1 MKISGFNKRRIS
13 TVDND
18 TKLAYDISFFISNT
32 TGEAFWG
39 ISGYTGTAD
48 SAANSKKTQFTFK
61 SGRIFDPENRCSSS
75 YKQNELVNI
84 KGTFLT
90 GSYDYFVNENLI
102 CSIGS
107 KENFKIRDFFF
118 ESKGCEIGLED
129 FKIISKKGSLKT
141 QTQKTFPVFGSSGS
155 SGFGNKSTS
164 GSSGKDAT
172 ITLPNTL
179 TFNSGLSLAEGDI
192 LSGQV
197 VVGSGDF
204 KFDNSASNLAYLS
217 GVSAGTKKD
226 LKLVSKIELERKEY
240 PLIIDYYTTFGN
252 FSQAL
257 TLEGKDPY
265 NPSGIGINMGIS
277 SGDHDLL
284 TTGETFS
291 LQGSGDIVSG
301 LFDIS
306 YSASNMGSTESSLG
320 LPYKIYLE
328 HVSGD
333 HSKNYSYITGVK
345 ISGVGLGY
353 DSDNFE
359 NLGKSLTFRTG
370 KSGASPSTL
379 TGESFGAVIKDAA
392 LGLASYSS
400 GYDTTIN
407 EAHMESIRTNLH
419 TGSSAGSGTFST
431 VSGVDKALFTSYEN
445 VVDIVSLFEDPD
457 SSTAS
462 TKVSATGIPMV
473 FSYTKP
479 ASDWALFTG
488 SAMSEVENM
497 VNHSLTGVTGAPLL
511 RHKYTGGNSNFL
523 RIGIKTKNYL
533 DQDPMVYNFVFS
545 GADGFIEKI
554 PITGTIMGT
563 GYDVPYEPKL

>member
-1 MKISGFNKRRIS
+1 MKISGFKKRRIS
-13 TVDND
+13 TVDDD
-18 TKLAYDISFFISNT
+18 TKLAYDISFSLSNT

-102 CSIGS
+102 CSVGV

-118 ESKGCEIGLED
+118 ETKGCEISLED

-141 QTQKTFPVFGSSGS
+141 QSQKTFPVFGSSGS
-155 SGFGNKSTS
+155 SGYGGKSTS

-179 TFNSGLSLAEGDI
+179 TFNSGLSLTEGDI

-197 VVGSGDF
+197 VVGSGNF
-204 KFDNSASNLAYLS
+204 TFDNSASNLAYLS
-217 GVSAGTKKD
+217 GVSAGTEKD
-226 LKLVSKIELERKEY
+226 LKLISKLELQEKEY

-257 TLEGKDPY
+257 TLEGKNPF
-265 NPSGIGINMGIS
+265 NPSGIGIRMSID
-277 SGDHDLL
+277 SGNHNLL
-284 TTGETFS
+284 DTGQVFS
-291 LQGSGDIVSG
+291 LKGSGDNVSG
-301 LFDIS
+301 SFDIS
-306 YSASNMGSTESSLG
+306 YGASDMGSTEASLG

-345 ISGVGLGY
+345 ISGAGLGY
-353 DSDNFE
+353 DSTDFE
-359 NLGKSLTFRTG
+359 SLSKNLTFRTG
-370 KSGASPSTL
+370 ESGASPSTL
-379 TGESFGAVIKDAA
+379 TGESFGSLIKDTAI
-392 LGLASYSS
+392 GLVSYSN

-407 EAHMESIRTNLH
+407 EAHVSSIRTNLH
-419 TGSSAGSGTFST
+419 TGSSAGSGTFNT
-431 VSGVDKALFTSYEN
+431 VSGVDKTLFTSYEN
-445 VVDIVSLFEDPD
+445 IADIVSLFEDPD
-457 SSTAS
+457 SSTAT
-462 TKVSATGIPMV
+462 TKISATGIPMV

-479 ASDWALFTG
+479 ASDWALYTG
-488 SAMSEVENM
+488 SALSEVENM
-497 VNHSLTGVTGAPLL
+497 ANHGLTGVTGAPLL
-511 RHKYTGGNSNFL
+511 RHKYTGGNASFL
-523 RIGIKTKNYL
+523 RIGIKTTNYL

-554 PITGTIMGT
+554 PITGTVMQT
-563 GYDVPYEPKL
+563 GYSTPYEPKL